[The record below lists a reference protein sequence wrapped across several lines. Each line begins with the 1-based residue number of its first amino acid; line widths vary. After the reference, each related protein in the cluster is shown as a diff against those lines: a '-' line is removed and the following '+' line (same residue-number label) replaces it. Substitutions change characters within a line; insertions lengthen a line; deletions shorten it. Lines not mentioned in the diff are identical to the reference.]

1 MGKGCCAPCERETS
15 RTRAAC
21 TYARHAC
28 APADLPAH
36 LSLGFF
42 ARRSR
47 TRTEGVVVSG
57 GQSRSGRDRWASRTR
72 RIAPADVEGWISLSG
87 QRGVSCGC
95 GTARKHA
102 SVCAIL
108 EAGQCGRVRDV
119 VAAATSRACAQ
130 RRSRVAPGRRVPA
143 RGARTSAHPPG
154 GQRRELAQKGDFLR
168 AVRAHTTTSPSVVCQ
183 SLTEPRSHK
192 QHAGQAGAGL
202 MGHSL
207 KRGPWTAGSSASP
220 RR

>member
-1 MGKGCCAPCERETS
+1 MECCTFLARGGVRLCCGEGPLCPVQARDIARARSVHLRTACVRPCRPPWLRTS
-15 RTRAAC
+15 LLVPLPGP
-21 TYARHAC
+21 RHQELV
-28 APADLPAH
+28 APAPTCKC
-36 LSLGFF
+36 
-42 ARRSR
+42 RRSGGER
-47 TRTEGVVVSG
+47 GRAKSIGV
-57 GQSRSGRDRWASRTR
+57 DRWASRTR

-168 AVRAHTTTSPSVVCQ
+168 AVRVHTTTSPS
-183 SLTEPRSHK
+183 
-192 QHAGQAGAGL
+192 AGHPCLAAAD
-202 MGHSL
+202 
-207 KRGPWTAGSSASP
+207 RYW
-220 RR
+220 